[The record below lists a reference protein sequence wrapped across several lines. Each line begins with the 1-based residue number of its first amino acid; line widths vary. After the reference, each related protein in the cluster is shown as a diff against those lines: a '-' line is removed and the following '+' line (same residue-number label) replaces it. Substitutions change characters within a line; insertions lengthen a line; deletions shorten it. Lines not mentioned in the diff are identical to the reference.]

1 LLQYGF
7 NSDDVEISVNK
18 VADAL
23 TRSAAVAWLLVGLLT
38 LASSAVLP
46 ATILINA
53 IGATVFL
60 AVALLL
66 AWKASVLRHL
76 PANRALDPL
85 FRVEAKTVRSCCSSA
100 RRWRPRP
107 RIVCSS
113 NIGLSL
119 AEGNAVS
126 RSGLTGSPGSR
137 PV

>member
-1 LLQYGF
+1 MPID
-7 NSDDVEISVNK
+7 NVEISVNK

-23 TRSAAVAWLLVGLLT
+23 TRAAAVAWLLVGLLT

-85 FRVEAKTVRSCCSSA
+85 FRVEAVTGAVMLLLGA
-100 RRWRPRP
+100 A
-107 RIVCSS
+107 
-113 NIGLSL
+113 L
-119 AEGNAVS
+119 ATAASHRLLLEH
-126 RSGLTGSPGSR
+126 R
-137 PV
+137 PVFG